1 MAFTGKGP
9 REALDELAKRCE
21 VAVVKTGKEG
31 AMSRRSEEF
40 AQAPAEPVAQVVDTT
55 AAGDFFAAGFLY
67 RHAQGAPLA
76 DCLEAGG
83 AVAGAVIQ
91 VVGTQLAEGTWTA
104 LRERLGA

>member
-1 MAFTGKGP
+1 MA
-9 REALDELAKRCE
+9 
-21 VAVVKTGKEG
+21 
-31 AMSRRSEEF
+31 RRGEEF

-76 DCLEAGG
+76 DCLVAGG

-91 VVGTQLAEGTWTA
+91 VVGTQLADQTWDA
-104 LRERLGA
+104 LRQRLGVE